1 MNWSALKGHSS
12 ALRNVWLLL
21 ALLSAAIPLA
31 AGTDLIY
38 VTNRGG
44 TTIDVIDAATNKV
57 VQTIGNIESPEV
69 VRFSR
74 DGSQLYIF
82 SRAEPA
88 QDFLIVMDRKS
99 GKIVKKVPL
108 SGWANEAQT
117 TKDGKLI
124 LVCIRNTGTKAEDVG
139 ALDIID
145 ATTLEKVKSIPVRR
159 GLHDLA
165 VTADGKYAAAGAPG
179 RRFLV
184 VFDLQKLEAAWEVQ
198 YNSGVHPI
206 ALANNPAR

>member
-1 MNWSALKGHSS
+1 MNWSAVKGHCSG
-12 ALRNVWLLL
+12 RRHVWLLL
-21 ALLSAAIPLA
+21 WMLSAATPLA
-31 AGTDLIY
+31 AGSALIY

-57 VQTIGNIESPEV
+57 VHTIGNIESPEV
-69 VRFSR
+69 VQFSR

-82 SRAEPA
+82 SRAEN
-88 QDFLIVMDRKS
+88 FLIVMDRKS

-117 TKDGKLI
+117 TKDKKLI

-139 ALDIID
+139 ALDIIST
-145 ATTLEKVKSIPVRR
+145 ATLEKVKSIPVRR

-165 VTADGKYAAAGAPG
+165 ITGDSKFAAAGSAG
-179 RRFLV
+179 RFLV
-184 VFDLQKLEAAWEVQ
+184 VFDLQKMETAWELP
-198 YNSGVHPI
+198 YNTGLNPI
-206 ALANNPAR
+206 AMENN

>member
-1 MNWSALKGHSS
+1 MSLTTPKRLWFLSGL
-12 ALRNVWLLL
+12 WILL
-21 ALLSAAIPLA
+21 AMPLA
-31 AGTDLIY
+31 AGTALIY

-44 TTIDVIDAATNKV
+44 TTIDVIDSTTNKV

-82 SRAEPA
+82 SRAEN
-88 QDFLIVMDRKS
+88 FLIVMDRKS
-99 GKIVKKVPL
+99 GKIVKKVPI

-117 TKDGKLI
+117 TRDGKRI
-124 LVCIRNTGTKAEDVG
+124 LVCIRNTGTTADDKG

-145 ATTLEKVKSIPVRR
+145 TATLEMVKSIPVRR

-165 VTADGKYAAAGAPG
+165 ITADGKFAAAGSPG
-179 RRFLV
+179 GQFLV
-184 VFDLQKLEAAWEVQ
+184 
-198 YNSGVHPI
+198 
-206 ALANNPAR
+206 